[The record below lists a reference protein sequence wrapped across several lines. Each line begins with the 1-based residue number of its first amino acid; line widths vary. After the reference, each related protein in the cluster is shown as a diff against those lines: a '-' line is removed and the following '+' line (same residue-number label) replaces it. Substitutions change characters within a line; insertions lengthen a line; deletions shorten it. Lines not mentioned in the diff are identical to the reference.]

1 MRLTDVQ
8 KGRQMRLKFFIL
20 TIFLTGVLLCPGVGL
35 GEDAAYNSGS
45 RRDPFVPQLGGSAA
59 VGDHRGKASDL
70 SIDGIIYDPVGGS
83 IVIIKGEYLKVGSQY
98 KDVTIVSILKN
109 RVVIRQ
115 NEAEKELWIRDEAA
129 DNKNIRN
136 SSKS

>member
-1 MRLTDVQ
+1 MIR
-8 KGRQMRLKFFIL
+8 KFFLAFFLLL
-20 TIFLTGVLLCPGVGL
+20 TCVLFAEL
-35 GEDAAYNSGS
+35 GFGEETAYNAGG
-45 RRDPFVPQLGGSAA
+45 RRDPFIPQLGGAAA
-59 VGDHRGKASDL
+59 VGDNRGKASDL
-70 SIDGIIYDPVGGS
+70 IIDGIIYDPVGGS

-98 KDVTIVSILKN
+98 KDVKIVSILKN

-129 DNKNIRN
+129 DNKSVRN